1 MLAIGWAI
9 SEAGLRLG
17 GSVHELA
24 SRGRGK
30 RHETVCEDH
39 LEKVEW
45 RAHEIAPNWD
55 GQSGLRV
62 QNAGPEWDIRMVR
75 SERDIDITL
84 TCGTQQI

>member
-9 SEAGLRLG
+9 SEAGLRLA

-30 RHETVCEDH
+30 RHETVRENH
-39 LEKVEW
+39 LEKVER
-45 RAHEIAPNWD
+45 RAREIAPNRECRN
-55 GQSGLRV
+55 GSQVRK
-62 QNAGPEWDIRMVR
+62 AGPQLEVRMVR

-84 TCGTQQI
+84 TCGAQRI